1 MNTILIA
8 SATVLALSGRILADT
23 VTSATGTF
31 SQFSPA
37 FASSTVQWIG
47 LSTPPPSAEAGTPFW
62 NNPSSDTGVGGSHMM
77 NVGDLLND
85 AGGFTGTPSVVGTD
99 TAVSDLTAANG
110 TDPSAFNFLSTATA
124 YNLSLLY
131 ANSSL
136 DTGNAAQGTV
146 FGYYIGN
153 TFTPLY
159 TPLETNSPTGVTS
172 FDPVASGN
180 SYGFYATVCY
190 GGGACET
197 YTTGEGNFGNT
208 NGAAAWNHFAVFEL
222 ASGSYVIG
230 FEDSK
235 MFGGEGLGDFNDVV
249 VEMQVATSPEPGS
262 SSLLGIGLAGLAY
275 LLRKGTR

>member
-1 MNTILIA
+1 
-8 SATVLALSGRILADT
+8 
-23 VTSATGTF
+23 
-31 SQFSPA
+31 
-37 FASSTVQWIG
+37 
-47 LSTPPPSAEAGTPFW
+47 
-62 NNPSSDTGVGGSHMM
+62 MM
-77 NVGDLLND
+77 NIGDLLND
-85 AGGFTGTPSVVGTD
+85 AGGFSGTPSVLGTD

-110 TDPSAFNFLSTATA
+110 ADPAAFDFLSTATA
-124 YNLSLLY
+124 YNMSLLF
-131 ANSSL
+131 ADSSL

-153 TFTPLY
+153 TFTALY
-159 TPLETNSPTGVTS
+159 TPLETNSPTGVTP

-180 SYGFYATVCY
+180 TNGFYATVCY

-208 NGAAAWNHFAVFEL
+208 SGAAAWNHFAVFEL

-249 VEMQVATSPEPGS
+249 VELQVATSPEP
-262 SSLLGIGLAGLAY
+262 A
-275 LLRKGTR
+275 RFR